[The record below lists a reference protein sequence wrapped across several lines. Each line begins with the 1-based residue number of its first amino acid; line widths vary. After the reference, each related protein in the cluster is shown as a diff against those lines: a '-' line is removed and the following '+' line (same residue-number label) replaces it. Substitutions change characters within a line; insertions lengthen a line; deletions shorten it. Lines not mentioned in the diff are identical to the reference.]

1 MCGHDLPGCLFSM
14 KLDSGTPK
22 IKKNV
27 FLRFFCGVEH
37 STGYNRADFGLFL
50 PVLLLFLGI
59 FTYQMHENT
68 LLVCKNGRKSCK
80 KSTSRRVFADFCLKK
95 LLFKPFFLEFYIL
108 NA

>member
-27 FLRFFCGVEH
+27 FLRVFCGVEY

-68 LLVCKNGRKSCK
+68 LLVCKKAEN
-80 KSTSRRVFADFCLKK
+80 RVKNRLLGVFLLIFA
-95 LLFKPFFLEFYIL
+95 
-108 NA
+108 

>member
-27 FLRFFCGVEH
+27 FLRVFCGVEY

-50 PVLLLFLGI
+50 PVLLLFLGV

-68 LLVCKNGRKSCK
+68 LLVCKNGRKSCE